1 VARGLEFTKL
11 QLLLPLSPAVIV
23 LVSAFSVFWLV
34 SKALSERPRRNDF
47 IIIGNSDETKQVR
60 PYNKRKATTT
70 TITKTFFIISKV

>member
-1 VARGLEFTKL
+1 
-11 QLLLPLSPAVIV
+11 
-23 LVSAFSVFWLV
+23 LV